1 MSVEFV
7 LNAASRGDVGK
18 GASRR
23 LRRGEDLKVPGIV
36 YGGDKQPQM
45 IAMSH
50 RELVKALENEAIFS
64 HLITLNVDSAGEQVI
79 LKDLQRHP
87 AKPRILHV
95 DFQRVSK
102 DRKIHVHIPLHFT
115 NQDKC
120 HGVKSQG
127 GLVQHNA
134 NELYITCLPQDLPEF
149 IEVDMTPY
157 HVGQSVHISDLTLPA
172 GVESMALLAG
182 PEHDLPIAT
191 VLHPKGGGV
200 EEAPA
205 AAAAPEA
212 AKTAAKPGAAAA
224 AKPGAKPAAKPGG
237 KS

>member
-1 MSVEFV
+1 MPVEFV

-23 LRRGEDLKVPGIV
+23 LRQGEDLRLPGIV
-36 YGGDKQPQM
+36 YGGDRPPQM
-45 IAMSH
+45 VSLSH

-64 HLITLNVDSAGEQVI
+64 HLITLTVDGAAEQVI

-87 AKPRILHV
+87 AKPRILHA
-95 DFQRVSK
+95 DFQRVTK
-102 DRKIHVHIPLHFT
+102 DRKIHVHIPLHFI

-120 HGVKSQG
+120 HGVKTQG

-134 NELYITCLPQDLPEF
+134 NEIYITCLPQDLPEF

-157 HVGQSVHISDLTLPA
+157 HVGQSVHISDLALPA

-182 PEHDLPIAT
+182 PSHDLPIAT

-200 EEAPA
+200 DEAPA
-205 AAAAPEA
+205 AAPAAD
-212 AKTAAKPGAAAA
+212 AKAA
-224 AKPGAKPAAKPGG
+224 AKPAAKAAAKPAAKPAA
-237 KS
+237 KSK

>member
-7 LNAASRGDVGK
+7 LNAAARGDVGK

-23 LRRGEDLKVPGIV
+23 LRQGEDFLVPAIV
-36 YGGDKQPQM
+36 YGGEKQPQPVTL
-45 IAMSH
+45 SH
-50 RELVKALENEAIFS
+50 RELAKALENEAIFS
-64 HLITLNVDSAGEQVI
+64 HLITLNVDGAGEQVI

-87 AKPRILHV
+87 AKPRIMHA

-102 DRKIHVHIPLHFT
+102 DRKIHVHIPLHFI

-120 HGVKSQG
+120 AGVKSQG

-134 NELYITCLPQDLPEF
+134 NEIYISCLPQDLPEF

-157 HVGQSVHISDLTLPA
+157 HVGESVHLSDLQLPA
-172 GVESMALLAG
+172 GVESVALLAG
-182 PEHDLPIAT
+182 PEHDLPVAT

-205 AAAAPEA
+205 AAAAPATEA
-212 AKTAAKPGAAAA
+212 AKPAA
-224 AKPGAKPAAKPGG
+224 AKPAAAKPAAKP